1 MAIKTVSGPRC
12 MKHQI
17 ECTYNCGWCGKPICE
32 ECLTVANGMKY
43 CEKCWQKKQQST
55 PAPVAQQSNAPARP
69 RTPIR
74 NVDVSLD
81 PKVAE
86 QQRITLPNKKQV
98 DPKIFEL

>member
-1 MAIKTVSGPRC
+1 MAIKSSSGPKC

-17 ECTYNCGWCGKPICE
+17 ECTFNCGWCGKPICE
-32 ECLTVANGMKY
+32 ECVDVANGKKY
-43 CEKCWQKKQQST
+43 CDKCHVKKQQMS
-55 PAPVAQQSNAPARP
+55 PSQSKVEEAAPRV
-69 RTPIR
+69 RTPVK